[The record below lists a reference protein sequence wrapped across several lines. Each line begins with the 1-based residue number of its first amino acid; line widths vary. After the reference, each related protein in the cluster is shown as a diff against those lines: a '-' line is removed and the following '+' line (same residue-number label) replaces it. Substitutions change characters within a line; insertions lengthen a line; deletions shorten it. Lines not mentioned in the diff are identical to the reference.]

1 MTVAN
6 KSFQTYSNEWKLLS
20 FYPNKAPL
28 IGPIRAPEFNWKNSH
43 APRID
48 KCFDRDS
55 NHKLFATPPIPAF
68 ASNPKIHRKFSFSA
82 EKKRKSRY
90 NYFKSFESFV
100 RAEWRT
106 FYVRFIFFGSSPFT
120 SSDGTTNRLSA
131 ELIYVFLEFLYF
143 ASSFCRFMPLSRDF
157 HSVSTCPGLA
167 QFRSIIL
174 LSCEADYCTQ
184 KMKKIVKQNRLT
196 I

>member
-1 MTVAN
+1 M
-6 KSFQTYSNEWKLLS
+6 
-20 FYPNKAPL
+20 
-28 IGPIRAPEFNWKNSH
+28 IGPIGASKIIIGKIRTLQRLTSA
-43 APRID
+43 
-48 KCFDRDS
+48 FDRDS
-55 NHKLFATPPIPAF
+55 NTKLFATPPISAF
-68 ASNPKIHRKFSFSA
+68 TSDPKSIGSSRLVL
-82 EKKRKSRY
+82 KRNENRAIITLKARSR
-90 NYFKSFESFV
+90 FV

-143 ASSFCRFMPLSRDF
+143 ACSFCRFMPLSRDF

-167 QFRSIIL
+167 QFRSISL